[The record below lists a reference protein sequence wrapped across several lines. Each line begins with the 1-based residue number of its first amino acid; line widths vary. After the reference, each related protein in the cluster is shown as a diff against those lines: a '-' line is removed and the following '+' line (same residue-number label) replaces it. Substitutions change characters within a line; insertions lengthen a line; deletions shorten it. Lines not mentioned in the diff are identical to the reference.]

1 MRRSDRLITEAEAWS
16 ILERGEY
23 GVLSTAS
30 ADAVPYGVPLSYCV
44 VEESIYFH
52 CAAEGRKLANIR
64 GNPRVSFCVVGRT
77 EVLPDQFST
86 RYESCI
92 VEGTATEVHSDEK
105 RSALQGLVTRY
116 SKGFEAEGLRYIER
130 LWDETC
136 VFRISV
142 DSLSG
147 KAGR

>member
-1 MRRSDRLITEAEAWS
+1 MRRTDRLISEAEAWS

-30 ADAVPYGVPLSYCV
+30 ADCVPYGVPLSYCV
-44 VEESIYFH
+44 VEGGIYFH
-52 CAAEGRKLANIR
+52 CAAEGRKLNNIR
-64 GNPRVSFCVVGRT
+64 GNPRVSFCVVGET

-86 RYESCI
+86 RYENCI
-92 VEGTATEVHSDEK
+92 VEGTASEVHSDEK
-105 RSALQGLVTRY
+105 RSALQRLVARY
-116 SKGFEAEGLRYIER
+116 SKGFEAEGLQYIER
-130 LWDETC
+130 LWDETR

-147 KAGR
+147 KARR